1 MTQPDTTTRQGFD
14 CIVVGAGIAGVCA
27 ALDLQRRGA
36 RVALVDQAAPG
47 SGASFGNAGIIVNT
61 NLRPVFAGM
70 TPLSFVQM
78 LRNPASPL
86 NIRWQ
91 RFPGMVPWF
100 LRMLRNAGPAQVERI
115 TTALASLSHP
125 GAGLYRDLLEQ
136 AGAAGL
142 TAAGGNVALM
152 RSAAELDAQW
162 DRMAPIRA
170 MGVTMERV
178 DAAGLRALVPA
189 VAQGY
194 THGLYSPAFQHALDP
209 QAMVARLFDLF
220 RQRGGA
226 WFREAVTG
234 LRIEGDRVRGVRT
247 SQGQIAA
254 DKVLIAAGTAGARF
268 AREAG
273 EPVPH
278 QPVGGYHVML
288 RNPGITLDR
297 PILPMDF
304 RFAITPMAGAIRL
317 AGIYEFGG
325 EDQPMRQDLV
335 NRLLAHVGK
344 VLPGINT
351 ADTRIW
357 RGFRSYL
364 PDGLP
369 VLSESHRVGNL
380 FYMFGFSSSGMINA
394 PAAAEAMGALASG
407 QTPGL
412 DLAPFAVSRF

>member
-100 LRMLRNAGPAQVERI
+100 LRMLRNAGPAQVERV

-136 AGAAGL
+136 AGASGL

-162 DRMAPIRA
+162 DRMAPIRS

-189 VAQGY
+189 VA
-194 THGLYSPAFQHALDP
+194 
-209 QAMVARLFDLF
+209 
-220 RQRGGA
+220 
-226 WFREAVTG
+226 
-234 LRIEGDRVRGVRT
+234 
-247 SQGQIAA
+247 
-254 DKVLIAAGTAGARF
+254 
-268 AREAG
+268 
-273 EPVPH
+273 
-278 QPVGGYHVML
+278 
-288 RNPGITLDR
+288 
-297 PILPMDF
+297 
-304 RFAITPMAGAIRL
+304 
-317 AGIYEFGG
+317 
-325 EDQPMRQDLV
+325 
-335 NRLLAHVGK
+335 
-344 VLPGINT
+344 
-351 ADTRIW
+351 
-357 RGFRSYL
+357 
-364 PDGLP
+364 
-369 VLSESHRVGNL
+369 
-380 FYMFGFSSSGMINA
+380 
-394 PAAAEAMGALASG
+394 
-407 QTPGL
+407 
-412 DLAPFAVSRF
+412 